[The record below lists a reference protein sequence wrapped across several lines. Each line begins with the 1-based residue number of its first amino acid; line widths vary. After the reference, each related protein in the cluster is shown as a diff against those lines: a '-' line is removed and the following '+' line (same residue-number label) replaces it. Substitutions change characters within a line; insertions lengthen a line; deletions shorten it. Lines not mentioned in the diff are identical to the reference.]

1 MECHE
6 GNLYILAVNYLDR
19 CMCIITRQNDHLKY
33 LVPLVCL
40 RLQTSHLKSSLHIK
54 NGYLHPR
61 VGAETTVAEDGEKGS
76 QFPEMAPQVRK
87 HANIF
92 VKTSITNPKYV
103 IRCQSL
109 IAGVSIY
116 AAIMGLKMLIK
127 PWPGFTTSMDK
138 IFKTINR

>member
-1 MECHE
+1 MDTCTPELVQRRQLLRMERKALNSMKW
-6 GNLYILAVNYLDR
+6 NLMAITASNFVQHILL
-19 CMCIITRQNDHLKY
+19 
-33 LVPLVCL
+33 CL
-40 RLQTSHLKSSLHIK
+40 FIPSDDL
-54 NGYLHPR
+54 
-61 VGAETTVAEDGEKGS
+61 
-76 QFPEMAPQVRK
+76 PQVRK

-116 AAIMGLKMLIK
+116 TAIMRLKMLIK
-127 PWPGFTTSMDK
+127 PWPGFTTSLDK